1 MRIRGLEQQI
11 RQNIQNFKDKKNSL
25 DTLNNEIISLNKDI
39 EKKDRQIK
47 TYNEVIDNKNDE
59 LLQAQKVMEAMSVL
73 NYGLKGDIEKLKDKL
88 QGAIDK
94 GIEVGLTAKEHEKHL
109 LNDIALYF
117 NWVKDLDKNLKE
129 LEAEKQKKEGLRDQ
143 ELAQLRKENAELA
156 TNLQEVQNQITTLT
170 AERDSRPN
178 ITLAQWND
186 YHQRPTRQELTQI
199 NNQLTSVRQE
209 LDKEKGWWDKW
220 INALTEKKSQY
231 LTCSYSHAFFT
242 FKNDWIRLLISANSI
257 VDNPK
262 VVIVREEY
270 SSESNISSTDLV
282 SRTKDIFLMIKEYYK
297 NTTDEQEEYHNEQEE
312 DWKRNYKRQSD

>member
-25 DTLNNEIISLNKDI
+25 ETLNNDIISLNKDI

-117 NWVKDLDKNLKE
+117 N
-129 LEAEKQKKEGLRDQ
+129 
-143 ELAQLRKENAELA
+143 
-156 TNLQEVQNQITTLT
+156 
-170 AERDSRPN
+170 
-178 ITLAQWND
+178 
-186 YHQRPTRQELTQI
+186 
-199 NNQLTSVRQE
+199 
-209 LDKEKGWWDKW
+209 
-220 INALTEKKSQY
+220 
-231 LTCSYSHAFFT
+231 
-242 FKNDWIRLLISANSI
+242 
-257 VDNPK
+257 
-262 VVIVREEY
+262 
-270 SSESNISSTDLV
+270 
-282 SRTKDIFLMIKEYYK
+282 
-297 NTTDEQEEYHNEQEE
+297 
-312 DWKRNYKRQSD
+312 